1 MHKKPVKRFSKNF
14 LWGASTS
21 AHQVE
26 GGNYNQWS
34 EWERQNA
41 KSLAAAAQ
49 HQYGDV
55 PHWDKHKKLASM
67 PANYISAK
75 AVDHYNLYQTDFD
88 LLASLHM
95 NAFRFSIEW
104 SRIEPQEGAWNAEA
118 IAHYKTYIAELK
130 ARGIEPIATLFHFT
144 LPVWFAD
151 MGGFERKKN
160 VAYFVRFVQKIMT
173 EMGAHL
179 RYVITINEPNVYASE
194 GYKHGTWPPA
204 VQDKR
209 LYLRVLN
216 NLAIA
221 HNQSS
226 KAIKRIQARA
236 KVSVAYNSSYVYA
249 GDDATLSRTT
259 ASVLQWCSDDYFLKK
274 VVKQCDFLGLNYYF
288 SNRVYGY
295 RVHNPNTEVSD
306 LGWDVAPENI
316 EHALVRLWDR
326 YHLPIMI
333 TENGIADSDDRLRKK
348 WIQATLMAMQNAMES
363 DVALLGY
370 LHWSLL
376 DNFEWAQ
383 GRWPRFGLA
392 QVDYRTYERTL
403 RPSALWFAKV
413 IKQLRGIHA
422 R

>member
-1 MHKKPVKRFSKNF
+1 MHKKPAKRFSKNF

-26 GGNYNQWS
+26 GSNHNQWS
-34 EWERQNA
+34 EWEKQNA

-55 PHWDKHKKLASM
+55 PRWDRHKKLAST

-75 AVDHYNLYQTDFD
+75 AVDHYNRYQADFD

-118 IAHYKTYIAELK
+118 IDHYKTYIAELK
-130 ARGIEPIATLFHFT
+130 TRGIEPVATLFHFT

-151 MGGFERKKN
+151 MGGFEKRKN

-194 GYKHGTWPPA
+194 SYKHGTWPPA
-204 VQDKR
+204 VQDNR
-209 LYLRVLN
+209 LYLRVLR
-216 NLAIA
+216 NLAVA

-226 KAIKRIQARA
+226 KAIKRIQVRA

-249 GDDATLSRTT
+249 GDDAKLSRTA

-295 RVHNPNTEVSD
+295 RVHNPNTAVSD

-326 YHLPIMI
+326 YHLPILI
-333 TENGIADSDDRLRKK
+333 TENGIADSEDMLRKQ
-348 WIQATLMAMQNAMES
+348 WIQATLVAMQSAMES
-363 DVALLGY
+363 DVKLLGY

-392 QVDYRTYERTL
+392 EVDYRTYERRL
-403 RPSALWFAKV
+403 RPSAMWFAKV
-413 IKQLRGIHA
+413 IKQLRDSHA